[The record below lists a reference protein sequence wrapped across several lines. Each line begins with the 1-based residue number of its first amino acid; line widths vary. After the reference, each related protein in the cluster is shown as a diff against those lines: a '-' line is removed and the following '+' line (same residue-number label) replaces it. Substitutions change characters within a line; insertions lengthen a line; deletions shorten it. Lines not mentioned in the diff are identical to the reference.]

1 MTTTL
6 TIIALLAATAVSVLL
21 FDKAKREAKR
31 SDREIMRRFHR
42 YMDSLPPKRA
52 PW

>member
-1 MTTTL
+1 MTTL
-6 TIIALLAATAVSVLL
+6 SLIILLFAITAVSVLL
-21 FDKAKREAKR
+21 FDKAKRDARR

-42 YMDSLPPKRA
+42 YMDSLPPKRT